1 MRSTI
6 ILLVG
11 LPGSGKSTW
20 VARKGARALSSDAV
34 RELLADDATDQS
46 IHPRVFT
53 TIRYLLRQRLAI
65 GRPVTYIDATHL
77 TPAERLPYAQ
87 IAAWYGADL
96 EAIFF
101 DVPVSV
107 CIERN
112 QGRSRVVPEEAIR
125 VMAGKLV
132 PPSPEEGFKRIR
144 VIKDGTPESPRPPH
158 PPYTR
163 TPPR

>member
-1 MRSTI
+1 MSSI
-6 ILLVG
+6 VLLVG

-20 VARKGARALSSDAV
+20 AARQGATAISSDAI

-46 IHPRVFT
+46 IHARVFS

-77 TPAERLPYAQ
+77 TPAERRPYAR
-87 IAAWYGADL
+87 IAEWYGCDL
-96 EAIFF
+96 EAVFF

-112 QGRSRVVPEEAIR
+112 RSRGRVVPEEAIQA
-125 VMAGKLV
+125 MAEKLRA
-132 PPSPEEGFKRIR
+132 PSKEEGFAR
-144 VIKDGTPESPRPPH
+144 VRVV
-158 PPYTR
+158 R
-163 TPPR
+163 TD